1 MGNGPRGLGFSEQDE
16 TMVHGCLVLLVPV
29 SSRWIHRI
37 HSMMSLEEQILQAY
51 LIDFMLDELSYIK
64 CELDCLLEKS

>member
-1 MGNGPRGLGFSEQDE
+1 MGNGPRGLGFGEQDE
-16 TMVHGCLVLLVPV
+16 TMVHGCLVLLVSV

-37 HSMMSLEEQILQAY
+37 HSMMNLEEQILQAY